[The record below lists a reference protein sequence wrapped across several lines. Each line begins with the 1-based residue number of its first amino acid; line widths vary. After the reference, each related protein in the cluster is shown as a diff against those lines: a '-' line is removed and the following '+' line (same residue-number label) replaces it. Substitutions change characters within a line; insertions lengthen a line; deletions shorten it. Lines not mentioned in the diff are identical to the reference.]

1 MKNIIITAGG
11 TSEKIDEVRKITNS
25 GSGRLGYMITK
36 ELLKRN
42 DDYQIYYICSK
53 RAIKPMDDRVSI
65 IEVEGSLELERIVK
79 ELLNTQV
86 IDGFIHSMAVSDYM
100 VDYVTNMNKL
110 KESIIYGDKVEV
122 INDSKISSNEEDL
135 VIVLKP
141 TPKIISMIKVI
152 SPNTYLVGFKLLNG
166 VLVEDL
172 IEVAK
177 DLRDRNNCDMV
188 VANDLETIREGKH
201 IAYLID
207 KEDNITE
214 CRGKDEIAKK
224 LVKSML

>member
-79 ELLNTQV
+79 ELLKTQV
-86 IDGFIHSMAVSDYM
+86 IDCFIHSMAVSDYM

-166 VLVEDL
+166 ALVEEL

-188 VANDLETIREGKH
+188 VANDLETIREGEH

-207 KEDNITE
+207 KEDNIKE

>member
-86 IDGFIHSMAVSDYM
+86 IDCFIHSMAVSDYM

-141 TPKIISMIKVI
+141 TPKIISMIKMI

-166 VLVEDL
+166 VLVEEL

-188 VANDLETIREGKH
+188 VANDLETIREGEH